1 MKLRLDVGEPRNFDA
16 GDKTNVLIATVSE
29 GLEGSRTVG
38 KNTEYWFVGNCN
50 PVSFEDMS
58 FKSLLLIPR
67 YRLQKPPLEL
77 LKEGQEVV
85 CNGVWRKD
93 GEAWDG
99 ASLEAAQEGLLEVDG
114 VIVVSVKTA
123 KDEQQ

>member
-1 MKLRLDVGEPRNFDA
+1 MKLRLEVGEPRNFDA
-16 GDKTNVLIATVSE
+16 GDKTNVLMSTVAE

-38 KNTEYWFVGNCN
+38 KNTEYWFVVDCN
-50 PVSFEDMS
+50 PVSFEDMR

-67 YRLQKPPLEL
+67 YRLQKSPVEL
-77 LKEGQEVV
+77 LKEGQEMV

-93 GEAWDG
+93 GEAWDK

-114 VIVVSVKTA
+114 VIVAHIKVA
-123 KDEQQ
+123 QEG

>member
-1 MKLRLDVGEPRNFDA
+1 MKLRLEVGEPRNFDA
-16 GDKTNVLIATVSE
+16 GDKTNVLMATVAE
-29 GLEGSRTVG
+29 GFEGSRTVG
-38 KNTEYWFVGNCN
+38 KNTEYWFVGDCN
-50 PVSFEDMS
+50 PVSFEDMK

-77 LKEGQEVV
+77 LKEGQEMV

-93 GEAWDG
+93 GEAWDK

-114 VIVVSVKTA
+114 VIVVSVKTV
-123 KDEQQ
+123 KEE